1 MRTGGTVAEGGKRRG
16 VEVRNLGLFWERVDG
31 DEEGRVDETTW
42 RTDT

>member
-1 MRTGGTVAEGGKRRG
+1 MRTGGKVAEGGKRRG

-31 DEEGRVDETTW
+31 DEEGRVDETSW